1 MAKISGGAV
10 IGWKVSSK
18 CKIAK
23 QISFFLCDVIQG
35 PYFWVAQYDF
45 LESVTANALVCV
57 YGMTKKNGKGTA
69 FCPKGYSMAFLKLQY
84 FGLMD
89 DT

>member
-57 YGMTKKNGKGTA
+57 YGMTKKMEKEQHFVRKA
-69 FCPKGYSMAFLKLQY
+69 IQWLF
-84 FGLMD
+84 
-89 DT
+89 